1 VDTGARVIAARSLR
15 GFADGVLALVVPL
28 HLTQLGWSPAE
39 VGALFA
45 ATLLGSALLTL
56 AVGLVADR
64 VAPRAVLLGGCALM
78 LATALGL
85 AAVESLVL
93 LLVVAFLGTLNPGGG
108 DVSVFLPTEQALL
121 AQSSPTPARAERFAL
136 YNLGGALAGA
146 FGALASGA
154 FPTAQAAFAAYGLTA
169 LLLAP
174 LYLPLAADPPRAA
187 PRRPPLLHSRRTVLE
202 LSALFSLDS
211 FGGGFAVQSL
221 VVLWLQRRFGMS
233 LETAGAVF
241 FAAGLLGAFS
251 QLVSARLAQR
261 LGLVRT
267 MVFTHLPAN
276 LLLIGAALAP
286 SAGLAIACLLA
297 RAALAQMD
305 VPARQALVMALVPAE
320 ERAAAASVT
329 NVPRSL
335 ATALAPLPA
344 GALLGLSSPGLP
356 LIAGGVLKILYDVWL
371 FAAFREREP
380 PA

>member
-1 VDTGARVIAARSLR
+1 
-15 GFADGVLALVVPL
+15 
-28 HLTQLGWSPAE
+28 
-39 VGALFA
+39 
-45 ATLLGSALLTL
+45 
-56 AVGLVADR
+56 
-64 VAPRAVLLGGCALM
+64 
-78 LATALGL
+78 
-85 AAVESLVL
+85 
-93 LLVVAFLGTLNPGGG
+93 VAFLGTLNPGGG

-121 AQSSPTPARAERFAL
+121 AQGSGTPARAERFAL

-154 FPTAQAAFAAYGLTA
+154 FPTAQSAFAAYGVTA
-169 LLLAP
+169 LALAP

-187 PRRPPLLHSRRTVLE
+187 PASRRPPLLHSRRTVLQ

-211 FGGGFAVQSL
+211 FGGGFAVQSM

-233 LETAGAVF
+233 LEATGTVF

-251 QLVSARLAQR
+251 QLASARLAQR

-276 LLLIGAALAP
+276 LFLIAAALAP
-286 SAGLAIACLLA
+286 AAGPAIACLLA

-305 VPARQALVMALVPAE
+305 VPARQALVMALVPPE

-344 GALLGLSSPGLP
+344 GALLGLSSLGWP
-356 LIAGGVLKILYDVWL
+356 LIAGGGLKIIYDLWL
-371 FAAFREREP
+371 FAAFRDREP